1 MEYIIIVKWDSE
13 VNKWTA
19 NNDILPLSVEAESL
33 EDLRDIVVSM
43 ANEMAGLNNLPE
55 VESIQFILE
64 DAGEIV
70 ESTPL
75 K

>member
-1 MEYIIIVKWDSE
+1 MEYIINVKWDSE

-19 NNDILPLSVEAESL
+19 NNDIFPLSVEAESL
-33 EDLRDIVVSM
+33 EDLKNIVVSM
-43 ANEMAGLNNLPE
+43 AYEMAGLNNLPE

-70 ESTPL
+70 ESKPL

>member
-33 EDLRDIVVSM
+33 EDLKNIVVSM
-43 ANEMAGLNNLPE
+43 AHEMIELNKLSE
-55 VESIQFILE
+55 VESIRFVFEDSGEVLE
-64 DAGEIV
+64 W
-70 ESTPL
+70 
-75 K
+75 KN